1 VRITGA
7 SIDTVT
13 SRLHHGAGSA
23 PRWWQ
28 RSPLRIRVAQ
38 AADEEET
45 YVPPA
50 VWSELDHAREPA
62 PEVEASGARVPIGH
76 SWLWNRWSE
85 SEHCQQ
91 LCTVCGE
98 LGRRPLHKGA
108 ADSLTALA

>member
-1 VRITGA
+1 MHRSTP
-7 SIDTVT
+7 
-13 SRLHHGAGSA
+13 SRPACIMGAGSA

-28 RSPLRIRVAQ
+28 RSPVRIRVAQ
-38 AADEEET
+38 AADEEKS
-45 YVPPA
+45 YVRPA
-50 VWSELDHAREPA
+50 VRSELHHAREPA
-62 PEVEASGARVPIGH
+62 PEVETPGARVPIGH

-91 LCTVCGE
+91 LCTGGGE